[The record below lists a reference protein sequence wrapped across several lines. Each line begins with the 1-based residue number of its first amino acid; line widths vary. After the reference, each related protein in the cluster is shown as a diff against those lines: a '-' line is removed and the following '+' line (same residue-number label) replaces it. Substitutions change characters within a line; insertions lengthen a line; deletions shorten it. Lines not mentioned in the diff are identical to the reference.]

1 MTYSMKS
8 LPLSVCSTQS
18 ALVDNLRKKCPLI
31 TLQLYINHG
40 ILYPILLQ
48 HTLHYDSGT
57 VSEFQTYTF
66 LLTLFSTPVHV
77 MCLLTLA
84 YLFCHF

>member
-18 ALVDNLRKKCPLI
+18 ALVDNWRKKCPLI
-31 TLQLYINHG
+31 TLPLYINHG

-48 HTLHYDSGT
+48 HTLHT
-57 VSEFQTYTF
+57 MIQVQ
-66 LLTLFSTPVHV
+66 
-77 MCLLTLA
+77 
-84 YLFCHF
+84 

>member
-31 TLQLYINHG
+31 TVYQSWNFISHIATTYI
-40 ILYPILLQ
+40 
-48 HTLHYDSGT
+48 THYDSGT

>member
-31 TLQLYINHG
+31 TLPLYINHG

-48 HTLHYDSGT
+48 HTLHYDS
-57 VSEFQTYTF
+57 SEFQTYTF

>member
-1 MTYSMKS
+1 MAFHDLFYEIIASKCV
-8 LPLSVCSTQS
+8 LTQS

-31 TLQLYINHG
+31 TLPLYINHG

-57 VSEFQTYTF
+57 VS
-66 LLTLFSTPVHV
+66 
-77 MCLLTLA
+77 
-84 YLFCHF
+84 

>member
-31 TLQLYINHG
+31 TLPLYINHG
-40 ILYPILLQ
+40 ILLQ

-66 LLTLFSTPVHV
+66 LLTLFSTPVHI

>member
-31 TLQLYINHG
+31 TLPLNINHG

-48 HTLHYDSGT
+48 HTLHTMIQVQRVNSKR
-57 VSEFQTYTF
+57 
-66 LLTLFSTPVHV
+66 TLF
-77 MCLLTLA
+77 C
-84 YLFCHF
+84 

>member
-31 TLQLYINHG
+31 TLPLYINHG

-48 HTLHYDSGT
+48 HTLHT